1 MRTTSSGTSESSTA
15 SAQTRPSERSWYFPD
30 VLVINST
37 QQRLALLRC
46 TTRSLRRA
54 HSRSAISPSA
64 ITCGSVV
71 PVHSPRSHTV
81 DLWPTSR
88 FTGDQGHIEVPL
100 DSAQAEVNEA
110 ESKKL
115 HCSVQIAG
123 YDRSPALV
131 AQLDRAPDYGSGGWG
146 FESLQ
151 ARRTNPP
158 PPAGDFLVF

>member
-88 FTGDQGHIEVPL
+88 FTGDQGHIEMPL
-100 DSAQAEVNEA
+100 DSIQAGVDEA
-110 ESKKL
+110 ESKNCIAACKSRATIL
-115 HCSVQIAG
+115 CLRLSPNWIEHLTTDQEVGGSSPSKRAEQIPRHWRG
-123 YDRSPALV
+123 IF
-131 AQLDRAPDYGSGGWG
+131 W
-146 FESLQ
+146 F
-151 ARRTNPP
+151 
-158 PPAGDFLVF
+158 